1 MTKPIYKCN
10 ICGNIVELLYSGGG
24 QLVCCGQ
31 PMILLSANT
40 VDASHEKHVPVI
52 EVTDEGV
59 TVMVGSVPHP
69 MEPEHYI
76 EWIEISRGEGKTMKH
91 YLKPG
96 DKPQVSCKCKCDDTC
111 DCGCNST
118 ETITAR
124 CYCNIHGLWESVK

>member
-1 MTKPIYKCN
+1 MTNPIYKCS

-59 TVMVGSVPHP
+59 TVTVGSVPHP

-96 DKPQVSCKCKCDDTC
+96 DKPQISCKCKCDDTC

-118 ETITAR
+118 ENITAR
-124 CYCNIHGLWESVK
+124 CYCNIHGLWQSVK